1 MKGCNE
7 RKFRR
12 YAEYHAAKYGEGV
25 RIDKVHKAPSW
36 LHGDRRKNAYAV
48 YFRQENQVDGGALL
62 TGHGPSYDA
71 AFGMLLRF
79 YMNRE
84 HASSDAEMEI
94 KYAVAGV

>member
-1 MKGCNE
+1 MY
-7 RKFRR
+7 FRR
-12 YAEYHAAKYGEGV
+12 
-25 RIDKVHKAPSW
+25 
-36 LHGDRRKNAYAV
+36 
-48 YFRQENQVDGGALL
+48 ENQADGGALL

-71 AFGMLLRF
+71 AFEMLLRF